1 MTPPPPPAGLF
12 QKAIIQSG
20 TALSSWAVNYQPAR
34 YARALGERVGC
45 ATPDPGSPPG
55 SPPGWDSASLVSC
68 LRGKAA
74 GELARARVTPATYHV
89 AFGPT
94 VDGDVIPDDPQIL
107 MEQGEFL
114 NYDIMLG
121 VNQGEGARFVDGLG
135 GGHDGG
141 YGGYGGGY
149 GGGVEDDEVQDGGPD
164 GAAGGVSAGEFDLAV
179 SGFIN
184 DLYGRPEGRGDAFY
198 AFYHRCHGGGGGGGG
213 VDGVAGG
220 VAGGV
225 GGEEARPAWADAAHG
240 DEVPYVFGV
249 PMAGPGDVFGCNFSR
264 NDVMLSAVVMTYW
277 TNFAK
282 TG

>member
-1 MTPPPPPAGLF
+1 M
-12 QKAIIQSG
+12 
-20 TALSSWAVNYQPAR
+20 
-34 YARALGERVGC
+34 
-45 ATPDPGSPPG
+45 
-55 SPPGWDSASLVSC
+55 
-68 LRGKAA
+68 
-74 GELARARVTPATYHV
+74 

-184 DLYGRPEGRGDAFY
+184 DLYGRPEGRGDALRETVKFMYTDWADRDSPEARRKTLVALFTDHQWVAPAVATADLHARYGSPTYFY
-198 AFYHRCHGGGGGGGG
+198 AFYHRWTGSP
-213 VDGVAGG
+213 AGSR
-220 VAGGV
+220 AGSA
-225 GGEEARPAWADAAHG
+225 ARRPGPPGRTRPTATRCPTCSASPWPGPATSSAAT
-240 DEVPYVFGV
+240 
-249 PMAGPGDVFGCNFSR
+249 SR
-264 NDVMLSAVVMTYW
+264 ATTSCSAPSS
-277 TNFAK
+277 
-282 TG
+282 